1 MPDTDDA
8 GDGDDTGKSVR
19 GDDDTATEELVRA
32 LVDAGAVRFGEF
44 ELSHGGTSEYY
55 VDKYRFE
62 TDPAALAPVADALAA
77 RVDGQTPA
85 GVALGAVPLVVAT
98 ALRLDR
104 PYAVVRKSE
113 KAYGTGN
120 RIEGTLPENGRTV
133 VIEDVVTTGTSAAE
147 AVSAL
152 RGAGA
157 EVDRVLAVVDRGEGG
172 RDRLADAGVEL
183 DAVLSAADLLAA
195 AGD

>member
-1 MPDTDDA
+1 MTE
-8 GDGDDTGKSVR
+8 GDGDGGPDGS
-19 GDDDTATEELVRA
+19 GDGASDQTDRLVRA
-32 LVDAGAVRFGEF
+32 LVDTDAVRFGEF

-62 TDPAALAPVADALAA
+62 TDPAALSLIADAFAA
-77 RVDGQTPA
+77 RIDDETPA

-104 PYAVVRKSE
+104 PYAVVRKSQKE
-113 KAYGTGN
+113 YGTGN
-120 RIEGTLPENGRTV
+120 RVEGSLPADDRTV

-147 AVSAL
+147 AVAAL
-152 RGAGA
+152 REAGGQ
-157 EVDRVLAVVDRGEGG
+157 VDRVLAVVDREAGG
-172 RDRLADAGVEL
+172 RERLSDAGVEL
-183 DAVLSAADLLAA
+183 DALLSATDLLAA